1 MWYISVTSISVY
13 FPATALRKDNLQF
26 TENLFTY
33 HGEAFHSSFYF
44 LHYRAASLCM
54 GHSVTTR
61 NSLPTLRIQWE
72 NSKATIDPSNIYSVS
87 CIRFCF
93 CFLFMGEIRSPNLR
107 AMQINHERAAPQ
119 RRSAT
124 PLFKHLRFNFWNG
137 LHFYWLYHFII
148 TYQKIVEEYMY
159 RKYHEHED
167 SWCQLRNLSPLL
179 PAASRGGVKEG
190 TAYVPTLPPRS
201 SEPQRDIG

>member
-119 RRSAT
+119 RNT
-124 PLFKHLRFNFWNG
+124 PFQALTLQLLKWIALLLALSFHHHLPEDCWRIYVSQVSWTWRF
-137 LHFYWLYHFII
+137 
-148 TYQKIVEEYMY
+148 M
-159 RKYHEHED
+159 
-167 SWCQLRNLSPLL
+167 
-179 PAASRGGVKEG
+179 
-190 TAYVPTLPPRS
+190 VPTS
-201 SEPQRDIG
+201 